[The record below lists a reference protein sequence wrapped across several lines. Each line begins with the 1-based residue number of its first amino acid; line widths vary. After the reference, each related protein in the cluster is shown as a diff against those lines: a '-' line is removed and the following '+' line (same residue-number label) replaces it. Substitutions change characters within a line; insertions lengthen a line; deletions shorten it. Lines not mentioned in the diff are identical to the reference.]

1 VTNVSEAGSK
11 NNQPI
16 CAGSNINSLSVLIRS
31 HFAVKYGKMISA
43 DKSRKQPQTTSNAD
57 DLNLC
62 ATQLVALVVEKL
74 SERSRDFKKS
84 PAPGVSAT
92 TIAAQ
97 QKKFEYIDRLIDQ
110 HISYQKSPTQR
121 QPNSTLHRII
131 RGFIVEFIHQ
141 TTEQVTPLNIEH
153 NRNPEAKT
161 YWNSKDSAEFKA
173 AAFPGMYHLAVRYN
187 KLRDPQS
194 RERGNLAK
202 FHAVGEVIR
211 ASIDVFKEQFP
222 KLAKINDPRASLYND
237 HFESIRLAFQLRT
250 LGSPLSY
257 E

>member
-1 VTNVSEAGSK
+1 MSY
-11 NNQPI
+11 
-16 CAGSNINSLSVLIRS
+16 
-31 HFAVKYGKMISA
+31 FAIKYAKMISA
-43 DKSRKQPQTTSNAD
+43 DKSIKQPQTTSNAD

-62 ATQLVALVVEKL
+62 ATELVALVVDRL
-74 SERSRDFKKS
+74 RERSRDFKIS

-92 TIAAQ
+92 TIAEQ
-97 QKKFEYIDRLIDQ
+97 TKKFEYIDHLINQ
-110 HISYQKSPTQR
+110 HDSHQQSHKQQHPS
-121 QPNSTLHRII
+121 SALHRII

-153 NRNPEAKT
+153 NRNPDAKA
-161 YWNSKDSAEFKA
+161 YWDSKDSAEFKA
-173 AAFPGMYHLAVRYN
+173 AAFPGMYHLAVSYN

-211 ASIDVFKEQFP
+211 ASIDVFKEHFP
-222 KLAKINDPRASLYND
+222 KLANMNDPRASLYND
-237 HFESIRLAFQLRT
+237 HFKSIHLAFNLRN
-250 LGSPLSY
+250 LGSPLSS